1 MREIQP
7 DSAGHALSDFAQRLR
22 QLRKERKLT
31 QAELGQRAG
40 VHNVNLSRYERGSS
54 EPSAETLKRLAE
66 ALEVSVGYLVEGS
79 AEEIPSVRFE
89 DPELRDQMHA
99 IERLPEEDKQVVKR
113 FLDAFL
119 FRKRIQDLAVN
130 S

>member
-1 MREIQP
+1 M
-7 DSAGHALSDFAQRLR
+7 
-22 QLRKERKLT
+22 T
-31 QAELGQRAG
+31 QAELGKRAG
-40 VHNVNLSRYERGSS
+40 VHNVNLSRYERGLS
-54 EPSAETLKRLAE
+54 EPSADTLKRLAE
-66 ALEVSVGYLVEGS
+66 ALDVSVGYLVEGS
-79 AEEIPSVRFE
+79 ADEIPSVRFE

-119 FRKRIQDLAVN
+119 FRKRVQDLAVN

>member
-1 MREIQP
+1 MR
-7 DSAGHALSDFAQRLR
+7 DTGSTLTGNSLSEFAQRLR
-22 QLRKERKLT
+22 QLRKDRELT
-31 QAELGQRAG
+31 QAELGKRAG
-40 VHNVNLSRYERGSS
+40 VHNVNLSRYERGLS

-66 ALEVSVGYLVEGS
+66 ALDVSVGYLVEGS
-79 AEEIPSVRFE
+79 ADEIPAMRFE

-119 FRKRIQDLAVN
+119 FRKRVQDLAVN